1 MRIKKRD
8 KNEGTARG
16 RGSASGCMGVL
27 FEISVWT
34 VSTVFM
40 TIGGAMFVFGVFSF
54 EPEITSATIFVLVAV
69 PVAAFFFIRTGRAI
83 IRDLRNPN
91 RE

>member
-8 KNEGTARG
+8 KTEEKVRRRG
-16 RGSASGCMGVL
+16 FASGCMGVL
-27 FEISVWT
+27 FEVGVWT

-69 PVAAFFFIRTGRAI
+69 PVAVFFFIRTGRSI
-83 IRDLRNPN
+83 LRDLRNPN